1 MRSPT
6 KLALVATLALLA
18 AATLW
23 PQQAPPAKK
32 PAAKSQPRTK
42 APLAPEERAAEAVRL
57 NNLGAAL
64 MNQQR
69 MADALENFKRAAA
82 LDPKLSAAGLNQ
94 GIALLNSQKIEPA
107 RAILLEVV
115 KQQSDSVRAW
125 YNLGLLYR
133 NAGEAEKALEAF
145 QRAAA
150 LDAEDADAQYFVGAS
165 YAQLQQYAPA
175 IAAFERAIKL
185 NPFHVSAEFGL
196 GRAYQRTGD
205 AEKARAHVAR
215 FQHLTAAKLGAP
227 LSLAYGDQGKYSL
240 AEEVRLPVGTAA
252 PAIPVKFVPV
262 PASESGLD
270 SQFLEAVP
278 ASRRFRK
285 EGSGAC
291 FFDYDNDGDQDLF
304 MVNHG
309 EAAPS
314 QLFANAGGKFK
325 DVTLAAQLN
334 VRGFGGQCAAGD
346 YDNDGW
352 VDLAVSFPDQ
362 IRLFRNAGN
371 TTFREVTE
379 LAGLKVDG
387 PWMGLTFFDFDHDGD
402 LDLYATRARDIVG
415 KFPARG
421 RREDDPVGIP
431 AANVL
436 WRNNGNGT
444 FTDWTGPTELESGP
458 LDHSA
463 VATDINNDRAV
474 DLVVASYVDWGYL
487 IFGNPREGPF
497 ELMRLMN
504 TNLRVRSSVAV
515 LDFNKDGWMD
525 LFFGQALF
533 RNAQGKRLESVP
545 LPESSAGCKGTA
557 AALDYDN
564 DGWVD
569 LACAGDEEVRVFR
582 NLGGKGFQDVTSSV
596 GLAGLRLDIPNA
608 LIALDYD
615 GDGDS
620 DFLVKTS
627 RGPVMLLRNDG
638 GNKNNWLKLSLKGL
652 ADNKSAIGTKVEV
665 FAGATYQKFEVQS
678 PNDLLI
684 GLGKETRADVVRL
697 LWPTGVLQDEIGLA
711 ANQRHTI
718 VEIDRRGSSCPIL
731 FAWNG
736 ARYEFIADM
745 IGPGIVGHWVGPGE
759 RNVPDSTEY
768 LKVDGRHVAPS
779 ADGRLSFRFVEPMEE
794 VVYLDQLRLLA
805 VDHPR
810 DVAVNPNEYFAAG
823 LPPPEFKV
831 VASRGARPP
840 VSARDQRGRDVLPEL
855 LARDRRYVAGF
866 ADARFKGYAEPH
878 WVELDLGEWWRG
890 AGAGEAPLR
899 LLLHGFTD
907 YFTATSVYA
916 AHQAGVMPIVPSVEA
931 QDASGQWV
939 RVAESI
945 GFPAGLA
952 RTMVAD
958 LTGKLAPGA
967 RRIRIGTNL
976 KIYWDQILIDTTP
989 AGAAYRVAEVPLAE
1003 ATLRFLGY
1011 PRELPGQPPADLRYS
1026 YAEVSATGPYTR
1038 HAGHYTRYGDVR
1050 ALLERAD
1057 DRFAILGTGDEVAL
1071 EFDASALPA
1080 LPAGWTRDYF
1090 FYADGFSKDMD
1101 FYAAHG
1107 DTVEPLPYHAMPAY
1121 PYPRGAARSEPEYL
1135 EYLLELNSRPASG
1148 RGAATY
1154 RFQFPPARRP
1164 QTKER

>member
-1 MRSPT
+1 MKDRPCLSFRHSKIRPFFIHSAMRSPT

-32 PAAKSQPRTK
+32 AAAKSQRPGAK
-42 APLAPEERAAEAVRL
+42 APLTPEARAAEAIRL

-69 MADALENFKRAAA
+69 FEQALKNFQEAAA
-82 LDPKLSAAGLNQ
+82 LDPKLSAARLNQ
-94 GIALLNSQKIEPA
+94 GIALLNSQKLAPA
-107 RAILLEVV
+107 RAILLEAVM
-115 KQQSDSVRAW
+115 QQADSVRAW

-150 LDAEDADAQYFVGAS
+150 LDAEGADTQYFLGAS
-165 YAQLQQYAPA
+165 HAQLQQYAPA
-175 IAAFERAIKL
+175 IAAFERAIQL

-205 AEKARAHVAR
+205 SEKARAHVAR
-215 FQHLTAAKLGAP
+215 FQHLTTEKLGAP
-227 LSLAYGDQGKYSL
+227 VSLAYGDQGQYSL
-240 AEEVRLPVGTAA
+240 AEEVRLPAGAAA

-262 PASESGLD
+262 PASESGLN
-270 SQFLEAVP
+270 FL
-278 ASRRFRK
+278 ASDPQ
-285 EGSGAC
+285 EPSLALGTGAC
-291 FFDYDNDGDQDLF
+291 PFDYNADGLPDLYLLRNDKTVVGTLYRNLGGGRF
-304 MVNHG
+304 TEV
-309 EAAPS
+309 AAIAPI
-314 QLFANAGGKFK
+314 K
-325 DVTLAAQLN
+325 AQ
-334 VRGFGGQCAAGD
+334 RFGTACAVGD

-352 VDLAVSFPDQ
+352 PDLVVSANNRFY
-362 IRLFRNAGN
+362 IFRNQGN
-371 TTFREVTE
+371 GSFREAPGAGGIE
-379 LAGLKVDG
+379 AESAPDSRLAFV
-387 PWMGLTFFDFDHDGD
+387 DFDHDGD
-402 LDLYATRARDIVG
+402 LDLLL
-415 KFPARG
+415 G
-421 RREDDPVGIP
+421 RM
-431 AANVL
+431 L

-444 FTDWTGPTELESGP
+444 FTDWSEAAGLPGKTHGS
-458 LDHSA
+458 SF
-463 VATDINNDRAV
+463 ATDFNNDRAV
-474 DLVVASYVDWGYL
+474 DLLL
-487 IFGNPREGPF
+487 IGVSDSPELLLNRREGPF
-497 ELMRLMN
+497 KAAEPWRSTKPENTTRVALLDMDKDSFIDLAIGQRGSQPQLQVWRNGAGKALERLP
-504 TNLRVRSSVAV
+504 TLTTFRCWALSVIA
-515 LDFNKDGWMD
+515 F
-525 LFFGQALF
+525 
-533 RNAQGKRLESVP
+533 
-545 LPESSAGCKGTA
+545 
-557 AALDYDN
+557 DYDN

-569 LACAGDEEVRVFR
+569 LACADDMGLHILR
-582 NLGGKGFQDVTSSV
+582 NLGGNGFEDVTTAVGLSSV
-596 GLAGLRLDIPNA
+596 RLEMPNT

-620 DFLVKTS
+620 DLLVKTS
-627 RGPVMLLRNDG
+627 RGPVVLLRNEG

-665 FAGATYQKFEVQS
+665 FAGATYQKFEVQT

-684 GLGKETRADVVRL
+684 GLGKETRADIVRL

-711 ANQRHTI
+711 ANRRHVIT
-718 VEIDRRGSSCPIL
+718 EIDRRGSSCPIL

-759 RNVPDSTEY
+759 RNVPDPTEY
-768 LKVDGRHVAPS
+768 LKVDGRHVA
-779 ADGRLSFRFVEPMEE
+779 ARDGRLSFRFVEPMEE

-810 DVAVNPNEYFAAG
+810 DVAVYPNEYFAAG

-866 ADARFKGYAEPH
+866 AGARFKGYAELH
-878 WVELDLGEWWRG
+878 WVELDLGEWWHG
-890 AGAGEAPLR
+890 ADAGEAPLR
-899 LLLHGFTD
+899 VLLHGFTD

-916 AHQAGVMPIVPSVEA
+916 AHQAGVTPIVPYVEA
-931 QDASGQWV
+931 QDASGRWV

-958 LTGKLAPGA
+958 LTGKLTPGA

-989 AGAAYRVAEVPLAE
+989 ADTRYRIAEVPLAE

-1026 YAEVSATGPYTR
+1026 YAEISATGPYTR

-1050 ALLERAD
+1050 GLLERAD
-1057 DRFAILGTGDEVAL
+1057 DRFAILGSGDEVAL
-1071 EFDASALPA
+1071 EFDASALPPP
-1080 LPAGWTRDYF
+1080 PAGWTRDYF

-1121 PYPRGAARSEPEYL
+1121 PYPPGAARAEPAYL
-1135 EYLLELNSRPASG
+1135 DYLLEMNSRPASG

-1154 RFQFPPARRP
+1154 RFQFPQARRP
-1164 QTKER
+1164 RR